1 MISVNSRWDKP
12 NVGQVVKRARFVA
25 LIVTASAVIS
35 AASAEDLRSMELHS
49 MELHSMEAKSVRLG
63 EVNGIAEQVLYE
75 AMLPSNQANLA
86 SRRAAAFRSAVSNP
100 SMNCSYTGCRRARPL
115 SGLPRSA
122 QSAASSVAVRN
133 SQARAP

>member
-25 LIVTASAVIS
+25 LIVIASAVIS
-35 AASAEDLRSMELHS
+35 AASAEDLRS

>member
-35 AASAEDLRSMELHS
+35 AASAEDLRS

-100 SMNCSYTGCRRARPL
+100 SMNYSYTGCRRARPL

>member
-35 AASAEDLRSMELHS
+35 AASAEDLRS

-122 QSAASSVAVRN
+122 QSAASSVAGRN

>member
-49 MELHSMEAKSVRLG
+49 MEAKSVRLG

-86 SRRAAAFRSAVSNP
+86 SRHAAAFRSAVSNP

-133 SQARAP
+133 AQARAP

>member
-35 AASAEDLRSMELHS
+35 AASAEDLRS

>member
-49 MELHSMEAKSVRLG
+49 MGAKSVRLG

>member
-25 LIVTASAVIS
+25 LIVTASTVIS
-35 AASAEDLRSMELHS
+35 AASAEDLRS

>member
-35 AASAEDLRSMELHS
+35 AASAEDLRS

-133 SQARAP
+133 AQARAP

>member
-25 LIVTASAVIS
+25 LIVTASAVVS
-35 AASAEDLRSMELHS
+35 AASAEDLRS

>member
-35 AASAEDLRSMELHS
+35 AASAEALRS

>member
-35 AASAEDLRSMELHS
+35 AASAEDLRS

-115 SGLPRSA
+115 SRLPRSA
-122 QSAASSVAVRN
+122 QGAASSVAVRN

>member
-35 AASAEDLRSMELHS
+35 AASAEDLRSV
-49 MELHSMEAKSVRLG
+49 ELHSMEAKSVRLG

>member
-49 MELHSMEAKSVRLG
+49 REAKSVRLG

>member
-49 MELHSMEAKSVRLG
+49 MEAKSVRLG

-86 SRRAAAFRSAVSNP
+86 SRRAVAFIE
-100 SMNCSYTGCRRARPL
+100 
-115 SGLPRSA
+115 
-122 QSAASSVAVRN
+122 
-133 SQARAP
+133 